1 MGKLDNKVAVVS
13 GAARGQGRSHAVNLA
28 AEGASIIA
36 LDICA
41 DLEGNTY
48 PLSRP
53 EDLEETARLVEK
65 EAVRCHTAIVD
76 VRERSAVWKAI
87 ADGVDEL
94 GRLDIVVANAGICP
108 MGKGQTIQSWSDTI
122 DTDLVGVFNVIQ
134 ASLPYVNDGGSIIAT
149 GSLAAQLGSATNQ
162 GPGGS
167 AYSLAKQLVA
177 RYVNDLS
184 IQLAKRMIRV
194 NAVHPTNVNT
204 DMLHNEGLYKVFR
217 PDLQSPT
224 RMPKPP
230 SRPCRRCRFL
240 TSSRRTCRTLSSFS
254 PAMTPAISPA
264 RSCGWTPA
272 DSSRRSLGKGD
283 QLFGVV
289 EDALENVVEVDVV
302 GEADVAVA
310 VTPLCGEPLR
320 LLLQPLQ
327 HHRPAGVHSDR
338 RVGVYRLLGR
348 QAGLDERGD
357 RVLDLLQGA
366 ARRLRTEP
374 AANEDEVA
382 DDRVASKRFPHR
394 LCVITQ

>member
-53 EDLEETARLVEK
+53 EDLDETARLAEK
-65 EAVRCHTAIVD
+65 EGVRVYTAIVD

-87 ADGVDEL
+87 ADGVDEV
-94 GRLDIVVANAGICP
+94 GRLDIVVANAGICA

-134 ASLPYVNDGGSIIAT
+134 ASLPHVNDGASIIAT

-167 AYSLAKQLVA
+167 AYSLAKQIVA

-184 IQLAKRMIRV
+184 VQLAKRMIRV

-204 DMLHNEGLYKVFR
+204 DMLHNEGMYKVFR
-217 PDLQSPT
+217 PDLKEPT
-224 RMPKPP
+224 REDAEA
-230 SRPCRRCRFL
+230 
-240 TSSRRTCRTLSSFS
+240 SF
-254 PAMTPAISPA
+254 PAM
-264 RSCGWTPA
+264 
-272 DSSRRSLGKGD
+272 
-283 QLFGVV
+283 
-289 EDALENVVEVDVV
+289 
-302 GEADVAVA
+302 
-310 VTPLCGEPLR
+310 
-320 LLLQPLQ
+320 
-327 HHRPAGVHSDR
+327 
-338 RVGVYRLLGR
+338 
-348 QAGLDERGD
+348 QAM
-357 RVLDLLQGA
+357 
-366 ARRLRTEP
+366 P
-374 AANEDEVA
+374 I
-382 DDRVASKRFPHR
+382 P
-394 LCVITQ
+394 

>member
-1 MGKLDNKVAVVS
+1 
-13 GAARGQGRSHAVNLA
+13 VNLA

-53 EDLEETARLVEK
+53 EDLDETARLVEK

-87 ADGVDEL
+87 EDGVNEL

-134 ASLPYVNDGGSIIAT
+134 ASLPHVNDGASIIAT

-167 AYSLAKQLVA
+167 AYSFAKQIVA
-177 RYVNDLS
+177 HYVNDLS

-194 NAVHPTNVNT
+194 NALHPTNVNT

-217 PDLQSPT
+217 PDLKSPT
-224 RMPKPP
+224 REEAEAA
-230 SRPCRRCRFL
+230 F
-240 TSSRRTCRTLSSFS
+240 
-254 PAMTPAISPA
+254 PAMQAMPIPYVEPQDVSNAVVFLASD
-264 RSCGWTPA
+264 
-272 DSSRRSLGKGD
+272 DSRYIAGTQLRVDAGGFVKAKPWKG
-283 QLFGVV
+283 
-289 EDALENVVEVDVV
+289 
-302 GEADVAVA
+302 
-310 VTPLCGEPLR
+310 
-320 LLLQPLQ
+320 
-327 HHRPAGVHSDR
+327 
-338 RVGVYRLLGR
+338 
-348 QAGLDERGD
+348 
-357 RVLDLLQGA
+357 
-366 ARRLRTEP
+366 
-374 AANEDEVA
+374 
-382 DDRVASKRFPHR
+382 
-394 LCVITQ
+394 